1 MRIAQITSV
10 YIPVPP
16 PTHGGTEMMVS
27 HLTEELV
34 RRGHDVRLHASG
46 DSSTAASLRAVTERA
61 TLDLPDVTLY
71 IEKELEARN
80 AFEAYRSADEVDVVH
95 AHWPVL
101 AQYFAPFT
109 ATPTL
114 LTYHYIERHLHE
126 YYRREIPH
134 LRPVCVSR
142 RQAEL
147 LGEPDLPVVY
157 NGLDI
162 ERIPFGGKAN
172 DYVVLVARMTP
183 TKGIV
188 EAICIAR
195 AAGERLVLIGPVSRY
210 LPWSKAF
217 YEEEVLPHVDGDRV
231 THIKEAPNT
240 EVLDIVSR
248 AKAFL
253 FPLQWDEPFGLAA
266 AEAMACGTP
275 VVTYARGAMPELVAD
290 GVSGCIVA
298 SEDEAVA
305 AIARAAALDRRA
317 VRSHVEGR
325 FTVERMVD
333 GYEALYQEYVG

>member
-27 HLTEELV
+27 LLTEELV

-46 DSSTAASLRAVTERA
+46 DSSTAASLHAVTEHA
-61 TLDLPDVTLY
+61 TLGQPDVTLY
-71 IEKELEARN
+71 IEKELETRN
-80 AFEAYRSADEVDVVH
+80 AFEAYRSAGEVDVIH

-109 ATPTL
+109 STPTL

-126 YYRREIPH
+126 YYRREIPS
-134 LRPVCVSR
+134 LRPVCVSHS
-142 RQAEL
+142 QAEL

-157 NGLDI
+157 NGLDM
-162 ERIPFGGKAN
+162 ERIPFHATAE
-172 DYVVLVARMTP
+172 DYLVLVARMTP
-183 TKGIV
+183 TKGV
-188 EAICIAR
+188 AEAIRIAQ
-195 AAGERLVLIGPVSRY
+195 AAGERLVLIGPVTRY
-210 LPWSKAF
+210 LPWSQAF

-231 THIKEAPNT
+231 VHIEEAPNT
-240 EVLDIVSR
+240 EVLEIVSR

-275 VVTYARGAMPELVAD
+275 VITYPRGAMPELVSD

-298 SEDEAVA
+298 SEEEAVA
-305 AIARAAALDRRA
+305 AIARVSTLDRHA
-317 VRSHVEGR
+317 VRAHVEGR

-333 GYEALYQEYVG
+333 GYEALYRECVG

>member
-34 RRGHDVRLHASG
+34 RRGHEVRLHASG
-46 DSSTAASLRAVTERA
+46 DSSTAASLRAVTEQA
-61 TLDLPDVTLY
+61 TLGMADVTLY

-80 AFEAYRSADEVDVVH
+80 AFEAYRSAGEVDVVH

-101 AQYFAPFT
+101 AQYFAQFT

-126 YYRREIPH
+126 YYRRQIPS

-157 NGLDI
+157 NGLDV
-162 ERIPFGGKAN
+162 ERIPFGETAE

-188 EAICIAR
+188 EAIRIAR

-210 LPWSKAF
+210 LPWSRAF

-231 THIKEAPNT
+231 THIEEAPNT

-275 VVTYARGAMPELVAD
+275 VVTYARGSMPELVED

-298 SEDEAVA
+298 SEEEAVA
-305 AIARAAALDRRA
+305 AIARASTLDRRA

-333 GYEALYQEYVG
+333 GYEALYRECVG

>member
-1 MRIAQITSV
+1 
-10 YIPVPP
+10 
-16 PTHGGTEMMVS
+16 MMVS

-34 RRGHDVRLHASG
+34 RRGHDVRLYASG
-46 DSSTAASLRAVTERA
+46 DSSTTASLRAVTEHA

-80 AFEAYRSADEVDVVH
+80 AFALYRSAGEVDVVH

-126 YYRREIPH
+126 YYRRQIPS

-157 NGLDI
+157 NGLAI
-162 ERIPFGGKAN
+162 ERIPFGEQAD
-172 DYVVLVARMTP
+172 DYLVLVARMTP
-183 TKGIV
+183 TKGIA
-188 EAICIAR
+188 EAIRIAR

-210 LPWSKAF
+210 LPWSRAF
-217 YEEEVLPHVDGDRV
+217 HEEEVLPHLDGDRV
-231 THIKEAPNT
+231 THIEEAPNA
-240 EVLDIVSR
+240 EVLEIVSR

-275 VVTYARGAMPELVAD
+275 VVTYARGSMPELVED

-305 AIARAAALDRRA
+305 AIARAVALDRRA

-333 GYEALYQEYVG
+333 GYEALYRECVG

>member
-16 PTHGGTEMMVS
+16 PTHGGTELMVS

-34 RRGHDVRLHASG
+34 RRGYDVRLHASG

-61 TLDLPDVTLY
+61 TLDQPDVTLY
-71 IEKELEARN
+71 IEKELETRN
-80 AFEAYRSADEVDVVH
+80 AFEAYRSAGEVDVVH

-114 LTYHYIERHLHE
+114 LTYHYVERHLHE
-126 YYRREIPH
+126 YYRREMPDV
-134 LRPVCVSR
+134 RPVCVSR
-142 RQAEL
+142 KQAEL

-157 NGLDI
+157 NGLDMA
-162 ERIPFGGKAN
+162 RIPFGEQPE
-172 DYVVLVARMTP
+172 DYLVLVARMTP
-183 TKGIV
+183 TKGV
-188 EAICIAR
+188 AEAIRIAR

-210 LPWSKAF
+210 LPWSRAF

-231 THIKEAPNT
+231 RHIEEAPNA
-240 EVLDIVSR
+240 EVLEVVSR

-290 GVSGCIVA
+290 GVSGCLAA
-298 SEDEAVA
+298 SEAEAVEAVA
-305 AIARAAALDRRA
+305 RAATLDRRA
-317 VRSHVEGR
+317 VRSHVEAR

-333 GYEALYQEYVG
+333 GYEALYRECAG

>member
-1 MRIAQITSV
+1 
-10 YIPVPP
+10 
-16 PTHGGTEMMVS
+16 MVS

-61 TLDLPDVTLY
+61 TLDQPDVTLY

-80 AFEAYRSADEVDVVH
+80 AFEAYRSAGEVDVIH

-114 LTYHYIERHLHE
+114 LTYHYTERHLHE
-126 YYRREIPH
+126 YYRREIPT

-162 ERIPFGGKAN
+162 EHIPFGAEAD
-172 DYVVLVARMTP
+172 DYLVLVARMTP

-188 EAICIAR
+188 EAIRIAR

-210 LPWSKAF
+210 LPWSQAF

-231 THIKEAPNT
+231 THIEEAPNA
-240 EVLDIVSR
+240 EVLDVVSR

-275 VVTYARGAMPELVAD
+275 VVTYPRGAMPELVAD

-305 AIARAAALDRRA
+305 AIARASALDRRA

-333 GYEALYQEYVG
+333 GYEALYSSYSISGE

>member
-61 TLDLPDVTLY
+61 TLDQPDVTLY

-80 AFEAYRSADEVDVVH
+80 AFEAYRSAGEVDVVH

-126 YYRREIPH
+126 YYRREIPD

-162 ERIPFGGKAN
+162 ERIPFGAN
-172 DYVVLVARMTP
+172 
-183 TKGIV
+183 
-188 EAICIAR
+188 
-195 AAGERLVLIGPVSRY
+195 
-210 LPWSKAF
+210 
-217 YEEEVLPHVDGDRV
+217 
-231 THIKEAPNT
+231 
-240 EVLDIVSR
+240 
-248 AKAFL
+248 
-253 FPLQWDEPFGLAA
+253 
-266 AEAMACGTP
+266 
-275 VVTYARGAMPELVAD
+275 
-290 GVSGCIVA
+290 SG
-298 SEDEAVA
+298 
-305 AIARAAALDRRA
+305 
-317 VRSHVEGR
+317 
-325 FTVERMVD
+325 
-333 GYEALYQEYVG
+333 

>member
-16 PTHGGTEMMVS
+16 PTHGGTELMVS

-46 DSSTAASLRAVTERA
+46 DSSTAAALRAVTERA
-61 TLDLPDVTLY
+61 TLDQPDVTLY
-71 IEKELEARN
+71 IEKELETRN
-80 AFEAYRSADEVDVVH
+80 AFEAYRSAGEVDVVH

-114 LTYHYIERHLHE
+114 LTYHYVERHLHE
-126 YYRREIPH
+126 YYRREMPDV
-134 LRPVCVSR
+134 RPVCVSR
-142 RQAEL
+142 KQAEL

-157 NGLDI
+157 NGLDMS
-162 ERIPFGGKAN
+162 RIPFGEQPE
-172 DYVVLVARMTP
+172 DYLVLVARMTP
-183 TKGIV
+183 TKGV
-188 EAICIAR
+188 AEAIRIAR

-210 LPWSKAF
+210 LPWSRAF

-231 THIKEAPNT
+231 RHIEEAPNA
-240 EVLDIVSR
+240 EVLEIVSR

-290 GVSGCIVA
+290 GVSGCLAA
-298 SEDEAVA
+298 SEAEAVEAVA
-305 AIARAAALDRRA
+305 RAATLDRRA
-317 VRSHVEGR
+317 VRSHVEAR

-333 GYEALYQEYVG
+333 GYEALYRECAG

>member
-1 MRIAQITSV
+1 M
-10 YIPVPP
+10 
-16 PTHGGTEMMVS
+16 
-27 HLTEELV
+27 
-34 RRGHDVRLHASG
+34 DV
-46 DSSTAASLRAVTERA
+46 
-61 TLDLPDVTLY
+61 
-71 IEKELEARN
+71 I
-80 AFEAYRSADEVDVVH
+80 H

-126 YYRREIPH
+126 YYRREIPS

-157 NGLDI
+157 NGLDV
-162 ERIPFGGKAN
+162 ERIPFGETAE
-172 DYVVLVARMTP
+172 DYLVLVARMTP
-183 TKGIV
+183 TKGV
-188 EAICIAR
+188 AEAIRIAR

-210 LPWSKAF
+210 LPWSRAF
-217 YEEEVLPHVDGDRV
+217 YEEEVLPYVDGDRV
-231 THIKEAPNT
+231 SHIEEAPNA

-275 VVTYARGAMPELVAD
+275 VVTYPRGSMPELVAD
-290 GVSGCIVA
+290 GASGCIWG
-298 SEDEAVA
+298 SEDEGVA
-305 AIARAAALDRRA
+305 AMRGRVRSTVEG
-317 VRSHVEGR
+317 VRSHVEGGSR
-325 FTVERMVD
+325 WSQWWTGMKGAVPRCV
-333 GYEALYQEYVG
+333 VGSVRIPQYPHPDPL

>member
-1 MRIAQITSV
+1 
-10 YIPVPP
+10 
-16 PTHGGTEMMVS
+16 MMVS
-27 HLTEELV
+27 FLTEELV
-34 RRGHDVRLHASG
+34 QRGHDVRLHASG

-61 TLDLPDVTLY
+61 TLGQPDITLY

-80 AFEAYRSADEVDVVH
+80 AFEAYRSAGDVDVIH

-142 RQAEL
+142 SQAEL

-157 NGLDI
+157 NGLDV
-162 ERIPFGGKAN
+162 ERIPFGDAAE
-172 DYVVLVARMTP
+172 DYLVLVARMTP
-183 TKGIV
+183 TKGV
-188 EAICIAR
+188 AEAIRIAR
-195 AAGERLVLIGPVSRY
+195 VAGERLVLIGPVSRY
-210 LPWSKAF
+210 LPWSRAF

-231 THIKEAPNT
+231 VHIEEAPNA

-253 FPLQWDEPFGLAA
+253 LPLQWDEPFGLAA

-275 VVTYARGAMPELVAD
+275 VVTYPRGAMSELVAD
-290 GVSGCIVA
+290 GVSGCIVE
-298 SEDEAVA
+298 SEEEAVT
-305 AIARAAALDRRA
+305 AIARASVLDRRA
-317 VRSHVEGR
+317 VRSHVEER
-325 FTVERMVD
+325 FTVKRMVD
-333 GYEALYQEYVG
+333 GYEALYRECVG

>member
-61 TLDLPDVTLY
+61 TLDQPDVTLY

-80 AFEAYRSADEVDVVH
+80 AFEAYRSAGEVDVIH

-109 ATPTL
+109 STPTL

-126 YYRREIPH
+126 YYRREMPG

-162 ERIPFGGKAN
+162 ERIPFGAKAD
-172 DYVVLVARMTP
+172 DYLVLVARMTP
-183 TKGIV
+183 TKGIA
-188 EAICIAR
+188 EAIRIAR

-210 LPWSKAF
+210 LPWSRAF

-231 THIKEAPNT
+231 SHIEEAPNA
-240 EVLDIVSR
+240 EVLDVVSR

-266 AEAMACGTP
+266 EEAMACGTP
-275 VVTYARGAMPELVAD
+275 VITYPRGAMPELVAD

-298 SEDEAVA
+298 SEGEAVA
-305 AIARAAALDRRA
+305 AIARASTLDRRA

-325 FTVERMVD
+325 FTVERMVN
-333 GYEALYQEYVG
+333 GYEALYRECVA